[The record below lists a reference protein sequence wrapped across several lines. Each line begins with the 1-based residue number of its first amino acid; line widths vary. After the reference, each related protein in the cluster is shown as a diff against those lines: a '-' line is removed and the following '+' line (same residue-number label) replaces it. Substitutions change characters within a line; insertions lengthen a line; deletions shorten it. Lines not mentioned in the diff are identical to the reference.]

1 MTREEFK
8 KKWKIGE
15 EENSSPSSSKGG
27 AITQRYLREKY
38 AKAYEEGASALN
50 DIYSGWQNP
59 EQGAH
64 NMNTARNAIKSLSD
78 IGGQYGDTSFGN
90 HISTLVDNYLGA
102 DDALNAYSGYMTA
115 DAYNKAQKKFDFANK
130 YRGASYDDIQKALSS
145 VTDLDEQKFLK
156 GYTDYS
162 SLEDFDKAIEAE
174 EKIRQSIRNGK
185 NVKSVYQNNLKE
197 ARNYFERT
205 HAGEAYEDLVNK
217 ADYEELS
224 KDASDLDRYEK
235 SIALD
240 PIRLMTRGN
249 VAFSDSLSEADR
261 EKAIYLYNKDLANGV
276 DPTSK
281 DSQYLQYMKDMTF
294 IARQNEASEMQRD
307 LTEQREEHPVLSAI
321 EYPLFNAFM
330 GGAAGIESLV
340 SVARG
345 NTDPTGLGTLTNAI
359 SQQTAQISQNI
370 KENAGGLPAF
380 AYDVFATGVPNRI
393 GQMMYGKAYNAIMGT
408 QVFASAYTEAVQNG
422 VSPEKAI
429 ADALVQGGLEF
440 LTEWK
445 GMEWAF
451 GEGSNAITKIL
462 KQAFAEGSEEVVS
475 SLGNLIYDINVN
487 GGKAEYYQN
496 VNNYMQMGYSPEEA
510 RKKASTDYIKD
521 VAYQFAVAA
530 FSTVPTTGTAEVA
543 RVAQESSAGKFVN
556 REKIAEITD
565 ENLQKKYGEE
575 WAKKATNREI
585 YKAYGNYV
593 EGLQNESTKAEKE
606 ATRKAIAEEYKM
618 TEDQADKWVEALY
631 NGDKKL
637 LKTGLGAMLTNDVR
651 QNKGFAQRIDST
663 ETDKIATKIR
673 DAFKMIK
680 SDNEMAAD
688 KASKAIKTGEKNLVN
703 GKEAEIIS
711 MKENK
716 DGSYTVK
723 TSEGNVKASDVTV
736 TENKATA
743 LTYSAN
749 IENETLKEAYV
760 HYYNG
765 EDIADYDTYAR
776 YLYQAGRQ
784 GVDYSDETQIL
795 DALGKAKAQAFYNIG
810 SMEALQ
816 EEIEDS
822 KALEEVT
829 KKYKEKYRP
838 GTFKS
843 GEYKNGKFK
852 ENKDFFRNLNRTQKK
867 LYRIVES
874 FSSLS
879 GINVRVY
886 IDREAASE
894 NGQFIAGRNGG
905 TIYINLAARPFADN
919 AYGINQYVISTL
931 SHELT
936 HWLKANNREAYD
948 ILEEAVKKD
957 LQKNNTLDKRLSTE
971 RETLLKTHE
980 NELKEAGKSEEEI
993 KAELEK
999 YSKKKDLEEI
1009 AMEEVV
1015 ARACEDMLNDSD
1027 TMEEVLSFADQ
1038 DGLTKLQNALKKWFD
1053 HIRQFFNDLMGG
1065 FHAPNEVVADLQKSY
1080 DHLRELWVKGMKEAI
1095 AQNRKEQKTTERK
1108 TKLDSKYNLKV
1119 KAADG
1124 KIYTAIEIDSEK
1136 TKKIINNDKAFKNFV
1151 LSLANKTI
1159 TVYNED
1165 GSSELITFARENEK
1179 VYKGG
1184 KHSHPAL
1191 GELVYMAGDYR
1202 KATLVNIKNAL
1213 VVSKQIDES
1222 EESSHGW
1229 LDERGWKTRRAYVKS
1244 DGMLYPADLRIGK
1257 ARDGRNILYAINLDI
1272 KKGFAADKESTQGGY
1287 VADTNPLNDILSQ
1300 PNKQRNNKSVK
1311 SVKLSE
1317 MGYTEVAEDKLGLD
1331 DARIDKLLTS
1341 DYYGSSN
1348 PKFAPAYI
1356 AHISPDQFLK
1366 LTTSS
1371 QKSFETVSK
1380 WSDSVFSSVTGDFN
1394 LKELGDR
1401 YNRLPMQ
1408 LTITERENG
1417 NFIEGHD
1424 GRHRMAQLKAMGYNQ
1439 VPVFIFNR
1447 DNDYGKEPHKVLGL
1461 HSQFYD
1467 EDDNDAY
1474 TKDIIYL
1481 ENVIPF
1487 SSGNAKL
1494 IKDTFGSGSKS
1505 KTMLSVKMDSEGRTL
1520 SEGQQSYFED
1530 SKARDDQGR
1539 LLVMYHGTD
1548 SYEDFTVFKAGK
1560 DGYLGKGIYFTE
1572 KESIAKRYAEQ
1583 NGYKGRIYK
1592 VYLNVKN
1599 PLIVTSENPALEI
1612 LGEKVAK
1619 RRAEKNSFSTK
1630 WLTSADIKKLQAKGY
1645 DGIIWKYGESPVEIS
1660 VWDSNQIKLTTNE
1673 NPTSDKDIR
1682 RSVKMDSE
1690 GRTLSEGQQ
1699 KYFEKSVIRD
1709 ENGNLLLVRHGT
1721 KDAFTVFNPIGKGGQ
1736 NGTAEGFGIYFSDD
1750 IEVTNK
1756 YGDIQ
1761 LEGYLN
1767 ITKPAYDNKKTI
1779 TKADLVKLIKATT
1792 KYEVDEWGEDE
1803 RDTWISNYVNT
1814 YETTLER
1821 AYAEVAQNILRL
1833 NGNDKDIIQEI
1844 MVGMGIRTYE
1854 SAYEFYD
1861 ILTNTLGF
1869 DGIVVKWQHNDGESN
1884 VFVAFNSEQFKNKT
1898 NLNPTTNPDIRKSVR
1913 LDSVETI
1920 GAADVDTKTGTAVY
1934 SVRYTLAERY
1944 KELGYNSYAE
1954 AVGKTAA
1961 DIAEKMGV
1969 SKLKAEQ
1976 WIKAEE
1982 SLASL
1987 ILKDAENQRYLDYV
2001 ADNRYSAIKTDTD
2014 YPQGTIDLSNL
2025 CRKREIFTKMF
2036 DSLQRENPD
2045 ILFTAEDIAKI
2056 RQILTE
2062 ANYEVACALCYV
2074 EDRRQK
2080 IGEISQSFIDNYKK
2094 ALESKTKVI
2103 YRTNSK
2109 GKVKPLKITK
2119 KQAATYDLTQGDYF
2133 KAVDPYVPNQY
2144 DLTTYQGYKELTEK
2158 HPMVAAAFENFNNA
2172 RGQSAARLIEGHAEY
2187 KREILNWSEAD
2198 VNKANN
2204 LGGLRV
2210 FSFSDFEAIHLID
2223 IVQVVMDCSTKGVM
2237 IQAYTKVPSFANL
2250 VKDTGI
2256 KLNRSLIPANVGS
2269 KNAYAYV
2276 NGKAVKIDSDM
2287 WVEDGIAL
2295 VDGKEVLAFDTVE
2308 GIDITDENFLDMSDN
2323 HNVGNIL
2330 VGISEKQ
2337 IRLAMED
2344 DFIDYIIPFHSN
2356 QAKSILE
2363 AKGIHKWDNYKL
2375 SQLDKKVNGKGKD
2388 HGINIYTDVINK
2400 YKIRNKND
2408 FVRAF
2413 LNECKN
2419 QKYKPRFE
2427 EFLKKNSKGDYI
2439 YTEGYHK
2446 FLVDYKLF
2454 DKNGNIL
2461 KQEAVKP
2468 DFDQELMNRILM
2480 ADKARSMNMK
2490 FSDEI
2495 MDKVKKELS
2504 IDSRKS
2510 VKLNSEGNPLS
2521 EGQQNYFKNSKVVD
2535 NQGRLKVMYHGSPE
2549 ASFTVFNPEFSDDEI
2564 SLFFVDN
2571 EEVAMG
2577 YAGTDKYVD
2586 TNNLRKKEAIKT
2598 LAQLQNL
2605 LKDYNFSARK
2615 DGNEIVIERKDGDE
2629 TWEYVR
2635 ADSVEHAYV
2644 DWIYNYT
2651 EGGENE
2657 IYGGVYEVYLNVEN
2671 PLIVDAEGDLWDE
2684 IVPSELLDE
2693 DNTKVY
2699 SYIHTLKKIDDSV
2712 IVEWEESDTWARKTK
2727 LMTPE
2732 QIREQFGDTLYNK
2745 YVKEGKLWEGKVY
2758 LNKDGSLLPRNTREF
2773 ATYAKEHGYDGV
2785 IINDLIDE
2793 GEYSIR
2799 DNVAQVVIAFN
2810 SNQVKSIY
2818 NENPTEDQDILKST
2832 KLSPEA
2838 QRLVDELT
2846 LENKRLTEENTALK
2860 VEKGIEKAKA
2870 EKKALIDKITEQSQ
2884 VLSRWLLTNDKNNP
2898 VPQAIKEPLGKLLTS
2913 INFTKD
2919 DYEWRKSKGQL
2930 TKAEESLGQRMAK
2943 ISQLLLEIDQ
2953 DKVVDKEA
2961 YDLSQLDWLPTFSK
2975 EFVQIKDA
2983 VAAAEAREGE
2993 TFTLSRMSTEDLQN
3007 LSNMI
3012 TALKTAITNMNK
3024 CMSAHNKM
3032 SVSGIGKAIVDYLDE
3047 VGQKKKD
3054 NRVLQFLEIDNTV
3067 PFYFFKRLG
3076 SGGQTA
3082 FKLLMD
3088 GMNQYAFE
3096 AKLIEDYAK
3105 KTFSGKDVN
3114 AWRDQVKTFE
3124 IDQIEYSAEQGENL
3138 VQSHKT
3144 TIRMTV
3150 PQIMSLYCLSKRDQA
3165 QNHLQSGGIRIGD
3178 FRVKN
3183 EKEPVHQVD
3192 NVTLTKADLQK
3203 IISSLDED
3211 QKNVADKLQEFMNTT
3226 LQKWGNEI
3234 TMKRFGF
3241 KGMTEKNYFPIIVDR
3256 NVLSSQARQKG
3267 TSLYQL
3273 LNMGFTKPINPKAKN
3288 PIEIFDIFE
3297 VFAMHS
3303 TEMAQY
3309 HSLALPVLD
3318 VIRIWNYKDLEML
3331 DEGEN
3336 KAHWHSVKSSIEK
3349 TIGAKGNQYIGRLLA
3364 DLNGDVSGGRADDL
3378 ASRFMKNYKTA
3389 AVAANL
3395 QVVAL
3400 QPLSYIR
3407 AGYMIDSKYLTKGMA
3422 MKSTDDAL
3430 KWCGIAVWKDMGFY
3444 NTAIHRGLEHKIMQD
3459 ETKKESIIEK
3469 GLYLAGKADGWT
3481 WSKLWNACLLET
3493 KDKYPNLEG
3502 DDLYKKTADRLTE
3515 VIYGTQVVDSILTRS
3530 EIMRDPTFYSKMIT
3544 AFQSEPTLAL
3554 NVLMD
3559 AGESFSM
3566 EARAHGKQAALQKH
3580 GATIRR
3586 AATVYLIS
3594 SAVESAL
3601 RAVIGKIRGYD
3612 GDDDDETIVENFFK
3626 RFIEELN
3633 PLRKIPLIKDA
3644 WSVLIDGI
3652 KVLMGKQYRIYTD
3665 TRMDEAIFE
3674 NIGKAVIRMFKLI
3687 EGKEV
3692 NFKVLYEIAKG
3703 LDASG
3708 LPVSSTFRAFKV
3720 LWNNTIGRIW
3730 ESLLLK

>member
-1 MTREEFK
+1 MTKEEFK

-50 DIYSGWQNP
+50 DIYSGWQSP
-59 EQGAH
+59 EQGAY
-64 NMNTARNAIKSLSD
+64 NMDMARNAIKSLSD

-90 HISTLVDNYLGA
+90 HISTLVNNYLGA
-102 DDALNAYSGYMTA
+102 EDALNAYSGFVTA

-130 YRGASYDDIQKALSS
+130 YRGASYDDIQKALASA
-145 VTDLDEQKFLK
+145 TDIDEQKFLK
-156 GYTDYS
+156 RYTDYS

-174 EKIRQSIRNGK
+174 EKIRQSVNAK
-185 NVKSVYQNNLKE
+185 DVKSINQENLKK
-197 ARNYFERT
+197 ARDIFEKT
-205 HAGEAYEDLVNK
+205 HASEAYDYLLNEEDF
-217 ADYEELS
+217 AELS
-224 KDASDLDRYEK
+224 QDSFALSSYEK
-235 SIALD
+235 SIAFD
-240 PIRLMTRGN
+240 PIRMMQRGN
-249 VAFSDSLSEADR
+249 IAFSDSLNDEDR
-261 EKAIYLYNKDLANGV
+261 AKAIYLFNSEKYGEDAYLDYMNK
-276 DPTSK
+276 
-281 DSQYLQYMKDMTF
+281 MTYV
-294 IARQNEASEMQRD
+294 ARQNEANEMRED
-307 LTEQREEHPVLSAI
+307 LSAQREEHPVLSAI
-321 EYPLFNAFM
+321 EYPLFDAFM

-340 SVARG
+340 SMARDKVNSLITG
-345 NTDPTGLGTLTNAI
+345 EKGYYNPTTLGTLVSVNRKEIAEI
-359 SQQTAQISQNI
+359 SNNI

-393 GQMMYGKAYNAIMGT
+393 GQMMYGPVYNVVMGS
-408 QVFASAYTEAVQNG
+408 QVFATNYADAVLNG
-422 VSPEKAI
+422 ESPEA
-429 ADALVQGGLEF
+429 AVLNALVAGGLET

-451 GEGSNAITKIL
+451 GEGKNAITKVL

-475 SLGNLIYDINVN
+475 SLGYLIYDKMKN
-487 GGKAEYYQN
+487 GGEAEFNQN
-496 VNNYMQMGYSPEEA
+496 VNKYVEMGYSREEA
-510 RKKASTDYIKD
+510 KKKASADYIKD

-530 FSTVPTTGTAEVA
+530 FSTVPTTGVAEVS

-556 REKIAEITD
+556 REKMAEISD
-565 ENLQKKYGEE
+565 EKLQKKYGEE
-575 WAKKATNREI
+575 WTKKATNREI

-618 TEDQADKWVEALY
+618 TEEQADKWVEALY

-637 LKTGLGAMLTNDVR
+637 LKTGLGVMLTNDVR
-651 QNKGFAQRIDST
+651 KNIGFTQKIDNT
-663 ETDKIATKIR
+663 ETEKIATKIR

-688 KASKAIKTGEKNLVN
+688 KAAKVIKTGEKNLVN
-703 GKEAEIIS
+703 GKEAEVIS

-723 TSEGNVKASDVTV
+723 TSEGEVKASDVTV

-749 IENETLKEAYV
+749 IENEALKEAYV
-760 HYYNG
+760 RYYAG

-776 YLYQAGRQ
+776 YLYEAGRH
-784 GVDYSDETQIL
+784 GADYSDETQII

-810 SMEALQ
+810 ALEAVQ
-816 EEIEDS
+816 EEIEDN
-822 KALEEVT
+822 KALEAVT
-829 KKYKEKYRP
+829 KKYAEKFRP

-905 TIYINLAARPFADN
+905 TIYINLAARPFGDS
-919 AYGINQYVISTL
+919 AYGINQYVISTF

-936 HWLKANNREAYD
+936 HWLKANNREAYN

-957 LQKNNTLDKRLSTE
+957 LQKNKTLEKRLSTE

-993 KAELEK
+993 KAEMEK
-999 YSKKKDLEEI
+999 YSKKKDLDEI

-1015 ARACEDMLNDSD
+1015 ARACEDMLNNAD
-1027 TMEEVLSFADQ
+1027 TMQEVLSFADQ

-1080 DHLRELWVKGMKEAI
+1080 DHLRELWVNGMKEAI
-1095 AQNRKEQKTTERK
+1095 AQNRKAQKTAEKATSKEARNSLPMSVLENMSAEDSK
-1108 TKLDSKYNLKV
+1108 NYRAFFKVVNSYLAGTYPKRQHLKVMDYTPSLLQRIGLGNKEIYMTKAHYNDITHPEDGIHDQYHGLSDEEVIQAPVLLNNAAIILDSITKPSSVIVVSQSLDYQNRPIMMALKTDGEAQGIELIDSNFMTSMYGKDGFTNWLDQFVQSNDVLYIDSKKIQALKGCGVQFSLGFEALGFDTILHQSRNAVKSNHLKSTKLDNVGRKLTEDQVNFFADESPLLLDESGRLKRYYHGTARKDRVGYIFSPEKATSGPMAYFTDSEEIATNYSKDKADTSISRDDRYNDYHTQFRITINGQDMSISDAWNKLPSSKRNEIKQKAEHVTLDDEAEEIIYDPNNKEGIGDFNAYEINFHKGNYIDTLVSSWLDSGTLWQRESDFLKV
-1119 KAADG
+1119 LEMVGFDLKD
-1124 KIYTAIEIDSEK
+1124 
-1136 TKKIINNDKAFKNFV
+1136 
-1151 LSLANKTI
+1151 I
-1159 TVYNED
+1159 TYLDPNYSDAGVYE
-1165 GSSELITFARENEK
+1165 
-1179 VYKGG
+1179 VYL
-1184 KHSHPAL
+1184 H
-1191 GELVYMAGDYR
+1191 
-1202 KATLVNIKNAL
+1202 I
-1213 VVSKQIDES
+1213 
-1222 EESSHGW
+1222 
-1229 LDERGWKTRRAYVKS
+1229 
-1244 DGMLYPADLRIGK
+1244 
-1257 ARDGRNILYAINLDI
+1257 
-1272 KKGFAADKESTQGGY
+1272 
-1287 VADTNPLNDILSQ
+1287 TNPLDTGNIPSSVIKAIRDASKTAKFDAEASYTADMWDKSNVSPQKFMERFEDDIK
-1300 PNKQRNNKSVK
+1300 N
-1311 SVKLSE
+1311 
-1317 MGYTEVAEDKLGLD
+1317 
-1331 DARIDKLLTS
+1331 
-1341 DYYGSSN
+1341 GSSHW
-1348 PKFAPAYI
+1348 ATSI
-1356 AHISPDQFLK
+1356 PD
-1366 LTTSS
+1366 
-1371 QKSFETVSK
+1371 
-1380 WSDSVFSSVTGDFN
+1380 W
-1394 LKELGDR
+1394 
-1401 YNRLPMQ
+1401 
-1408 LTITERENG
+1408 
-1417 NFIEGHD
+1417 
-1424 GRHRMAQLKAMGYNQ
+1424 A
-1439 VPVFIFNR
+1439 
-1447 DNDYGKEPHKVLGL
+1447 
-1461 HSQFYD
+1461 
-1467 EDDNDAY
+1467 
-1474 TKDIIYL
+1474 
-1481 ENVIPF
+1481 
-1487 SSGNAKL
+1487 
-1494 IKDTFGSGSKS
+1494 
-1505 KTMLSVKMDSEGRTL
+1505 
-1520 SEGQQSYFED
+1520 
-1530 SKARDDQGR
+1530 
-1539 LLVMYHGTD
+1539 TD
-1548 SYEDFTVFKAGK
+1548 VFKS
-1560 DGYLGKGIYFTE
+1560 L
-1572 KESIAKRYAEQ
+1572 
-1583 NGYKGRIYK
+1583 
-1592 VYLNVKN
+1592 
-1599 PLIVTSENPALEI
+1599 
-1612 LGEKVAK
+1612 
-1619 RRAEKNSFSTK
+1619 
-1630 WLTSADIKKLQAKGY
+1630 GY
-1645 DGIIWKYGESPVEIS
+1645 DGIVDKGGKFHEVEHQVVIPFYS
-1660 VWDSNQIKLTTNE
+1660 EQV
-1673 NPTSDKDIR
+1673 KDINN
-1682 RSVKMDSE
+1682 E
-1690 GRTLSEGQQ
+1690 
-1699 KYFEKSVIRD
+1699 
-1709 ENGNLLLVRHGT
+1709 H
-1721 KDAFTVFNPIGKGGQ
+1721 
-1736 NGTAEGFGIYFSDD
+1736 
-1750 IEVTNK
+1750 
-1756 YGDIQ
+1756 
-1761 LEGYLN
+1761 
-1767 ITKPAYDNKKTI
+1767 
-1779 TKADLVKLIKATT
+1779 
-1792 KYEVDEWGEDE
+1792 
-1803 RDTWISNYVNT
+1803 
-1814 YETTLER
+1814 
-1821 AYAEVAQNILRL
+1821 
-1833 NGNDKDIIQEI
+1833 
-1844 MVGMGIRTYE
+1844 
-1854 SAYEFYD
+1854 
-1861 ILTNTLGF
+1861 
-1869 DGIVVKWQHNDGESN
+1869 
-1884 VFVAFNSEQFKNKT
+1884 
-1898 NLNPTTNPDIRKSVR
+1898 PTTNPDIRKSAKMDLNKKNPISFKGKAFWSGSVSLLDGAIEEVHTYEEAER
-1913 LDSVETI
+1913 ADFHHSLYFSDEQVEKLDSDDNAFFFVNNGEIEMWRDDIPQWVIGRIYEQLDSKGKDSEVETI

-1961 DIAEKMGV
+1961 DIAKKMGV

-2045 ILFTAEDIAKI
+2045 VLFTAEDIAKI

-2094 ALESKTKVI
+2094 ALGSKTKVI

-2119 KQAATYDLTQGDYF
+2119 RQAETYGLTQGDYF
-2133 KAVDPYVPNQY
+2133 KATDPYVPNQY

-2223 IVQVVMDCSTKGVM
+2223 IVQVVMDCSAKGVM

-2295 VDGKEVLAFDTVE
+2295 VDGKEVLVFDTVE

-2323 HNVGNIL
+2323 KNVGNIL

-2344 DFIDYIIPFHSN
+2344 DFIDYIIPFHTN
-2356 QAKSILE
+2356 QAKAILE

-2375 SQLDKKVNGKGKD
+2375 SQLDKKVNSKGKD

-2419 QKYKPRFE
+2419 QKYKPRFA
-2427 EFLKKNSKGDYI
+2427 EFLNKNSKGDYI

-2468 DFDQELMNRILM
+2468 DFDQELMNKILM

-2495 MDKVKKELS
+2495 MDKVRKELS
-2504 IDSRKS
+2504 NENRTVKS
-2510 VKLNSEGNPLS
+2510 VKMDSTGRTLTP
-2521 EGQQNYFKNSKVVD
+2521 GQQDFFKNSKARD
-2535 NQGRLKVMYHGSPE
+2535 DQGRLLVMFHGSKDFG
-2549 ASFTVFNPEFSDDEI
+2549 FTIFNPDKSDDKR
-2564 SLFFVDN
+2564 SLFF
-2571 EEVAMG
+2571 
-2577 YAGTDKYVD
+2577 TDSKGMASTYVED
-2586 TNNLRKKEAIKT
+2586 
-2598 LAQLQNL
+2598 
-2605 LKDYNFSARK
+2605 KDK
-2615 DGNEIVIERKDGDE
+2615 I
-2629 TWEYVR
+2629 
-2635 ADSVEHAYV
+2635 
-2644 DWIYNYT
+2644 
-2651 EGGENE
+2651 
-2657 IYGGVYEVYLNVEN
+2657 YEVYLNLQN
-2671 PLIVDAEGDLWDE
+2671 PFILDAYGGYWNGIIVDEDLKILDEAAINMYNYVRVVKRLIDYNVDLQDVLLSLGEFKESAEFFLKE
-2684 IVPSELLDE
+2684 AEENEVEYTEEEKAELLDAAE
-2693 DNTKVY
+2693 RADE
-2699 SYIHTLKKIDDSV
+2699 SYRNWNEAEHLDENGEPQSLADYI
-2712 IVEWEESDTWARKTK
+2712 
-2727 LMTPE
+2727 
-2732 QIREQFGDTLYNK
+2732 NK
-2745 YVKEGKLWEGKVY
+2745 HWVT
-2758 LNKDGSLLPRNTREF
+2758 SLNTRQLAER
-2773 ATYAKEHGYDGV
+2773 AKEQGYDGV
-2785 IINDLIDE
+2785 IIKNVH
-2793 GEYSIR
+2793 
-2799 DNVAQVVIAFN
+2799 DNGKFWKQERVLYEATVAIAFDGD
-2810 SNQVKSIY
+2810 QVKAVT
-2818 NENPTEDQDILKST
+2818 NENPTEDRDIFKST

-2838 QRLVDELT
+2838 QKLVDELT

-2860 VEKGIEKAKA
+2860 AEKGIEKAKA
-2870 EKKALIDKITEQSQ
+2870 EKKAIIDKITEQSQ

-2898 VPQAIKEPLGKLLTS
+2898 VPQSIKEPLGKLLTS

-2919 DYEWRKSKGQL
+2919 DYEWRKERGHL

-2953 DKVVDKEA
+2953 DKVVDKDA

-2983 VAAAEAREGE
+2983 IAAVEAREGE
-2993 TFTLSRMSTEDLQN
+2993 AFTLSKMTTADLQN

-3032 SVSGIGKAIVDYLDE
+3032 SVSGIGRAIVDYLDE
-3047 VGQKKKD
+3047 VGQKKID
-3054 NRVLQFLEIDNTV
+3054 NRALQFLEIDNTV

-3076 SGGQTA
+3076 SGGQQA

-3096 AKLIEDYAK
+3096 AKQIEDYAK

-3124 IDQIEYSAEQGENL
+3124 IDQIEYSAEQGEDL

-3178 FRVKN
+3178 FRVKS
-3183 EKEPVHQVD
+3183 EKEPVRQVD

-3226 LQKWGNEI
+3226 LQKWGNEV

-3241 KGMTEKNYFPIIVDR
+3241 KGMTEKNYFPIAVDR

-3331 DEGEN
+3331 DEGED
-3336 KAHWHSVKSSIEK
+3336 KAHWHSVKASIEN
-3349 TIGAKGNQYIGRLLA
+3349 TIGAKGNAYIGRLLA

-3395 QVVAL
+3395 QVAAL

-3430 KWCGIAVWKDMGFY
+3430 KWCGIAVWKNMGFY

-3459 ETKKESIIEK
+3459 ETKKESIVEK
-3469 GLYLAGKADGWT
+3469 GLYLAGKADEWT

-3502 DDLYKKTADRLTE
+3502 DELYKKTAERLTE

-3586 AATVYLIS
+3586 AATIYLIS

-3612 GDDDDETIVENFFK
+3612 GDDDDETIVENFLK

-3652 KVLMGKQYRIYTD
+3652 KVVMGKQYRIYTD

-3674 NIGKAVIRMFKLI
+3674 NIGKSVIRMFKLI
-3687 EGKEV
+3687 EGKEA
-3692 NFKVLYEIAKG
+3692 NFKALYEIAKG